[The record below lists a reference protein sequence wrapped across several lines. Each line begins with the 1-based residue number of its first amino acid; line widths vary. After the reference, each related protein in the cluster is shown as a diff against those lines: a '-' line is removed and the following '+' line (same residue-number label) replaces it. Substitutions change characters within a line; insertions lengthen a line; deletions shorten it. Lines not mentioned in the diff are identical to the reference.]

1 MNNAFLYKFFTR
13 KKIIIFLIFSL
24 ALLIINIYDQKKVQ
38 EKVSTFFLK
47 KVREKLG
54 NEISIKHISFNF
66 FEKELIFYDVKIRDH
81 HHFSFIHL
89 SQCKISINNLFR
101 FIFINSRYL
110 NIKNLIIDN
119 SSFFIRKYFKEKE
132 NNILFFIRNI
142 FLNQESNK
150 MNIKIITCSKLRIN
164 KSHLIYID
172 SKKKF
177 NHFFSSYI
185 KNIQIKN
192 RKIKASIFS
201 FQSQEFINKK
211 KFCIKNLFCNLTY
224 DYPAKLEIRDFFIK
238 TSNSFLKGS
247 FSIFND
253 DKYEYEKNKEFFS
266 KKSIRCEIFKG
277 SKLGPDLGIFFSKK
291 WSSNFRLFIQGN
303 INGKFNGLNKRLF
316 LSNIFIKDL
325 QENRL
330 FAKSI
335 YISLNQEWKEIKFF
349 KSFIQFYPH
358 QISQIIPYNF
368 HSKLNFIKEVNLNL
382 KKWIYKGNLIF
393 REKIGEGKK
402 SLKIEGII
410 QNHFLA
416 AKVSTYINFMSHNH
430 DVKYVS
436 KITIEK
442 KYLLFLFKV
451 LFKDK
456 KKSFFLIPSGIPL
469 FINKYLLS
477 DFWIFINLKGNLSK
491 FFLNLFLSHSGYQI
505 NLKGKIHS
513 HFNKIYLRIDD
524 YKNRV
529 HKGIKVMLINN
540 QKFKKISINIYDMI
554 IGQIYGHFKWEHL
567 LTIIPK
573 DIFELK
579 NSCKKEIEYV
589 NFNFL
594 IKKSFFNFIKQK
606 KDRNT
611 FSDIRISGKKEKN
624 VFKTIFFTES
634 VQWNGIYFEK
644 LFIIV
649 NSSSFRKW
657 IKIDTEKIT
666 YKDFFSKKINVSI
679 LSLENFWMINSK
691 FLLKLKKQKYK
702 EQILNFICKNKK
714 NLFIFFPLL
723 SKLSINGYDWKINN
737 NLGIIKIDLI
747 KRRYT
752 IKNIILSSEKQEI
765 IVNAD
770 FIEKKEKT
778 FQFYFKDVQLKKI
791 IFKNNIDGFLNGFFS
806 YKRKYNQ
813 IEPNLH
819 VKISDFSIG
828 KKILGNFYVHSFHK
842 DKNYKINGVL
852 KKNTH
857 DILKINGNINNE
869 SKNQSIL
876 DLNIN
881 VKNLKMDNF
890 SFFWKKMNSEARGF
904 LTGKI
909 KIFGNIDNPH
919 YFGRLELKKFG
930 IKINSINTDYEIT
943 SKSYVNIVSE
953 SCISL
958 SSSYFKDTKYNTQ
971 GYING
976 CFLHK
981 NFIKWNFELSIN
993 TKNLLVLDTYGER
1006 DRFLF
1011 GKILT
1016 HGKIQITKKENKVHV
1031 SMKNGKILSSSHLYI
1046 NPKGQKFQ
1054 NQKNQNRNHKGDN
1067 DFLLIDIKTNVKRNT
1082 KVSIFL
1088 DENLENFIE
1097 LKGEGSLSLRK
1108 TYKKNVETSGKY
1120 FVIDGLYHFSI
1131 REKIPILKL
1140 EKEFKIKPG
1149 GFITWKN
1156 NFDQSNINLIAYET
1170 KSVSKISEYINFT
1183 ESEKPHKGMIFA
1195 ELRINIYGK
1204 IQKPNINMEILF
1216 PKSNEETQKKLF
1228 SKLNSFEEKTI
1239 QFLSILILGKFF
1251 LKNETIKNFLYFSV
1265 LEFFLKKLKKILLDS
1280 YINQSLN
1287 FNFFQKKETFN
1298 YFFSLYHKNKNLSN
1312 DKNIRLLIEK
1322 QEPISSKESFVSW
1335 YF

>member
-1 MNNAFLYKFFTR
+1 MNNVFLHKFFTI
-13 KKIIIFLIFSL
+13 KKIIIFLFFL
-24 ALLIINIYDQKKVQ
+24 FGFLIINIYDQEKVQ

-54 NEISIKHISFNF
+54 NKISIKHISFNF

-89 SQCKISINNLFR
+89 SQCKISINNLFC
-101 FIFINSRYL
+101 FIFINSRHL
-110 NIKNLIIDN
+110 NIKSLIIEN

-132 NNILFFIRNI
+132 NNILFFIKNI
-142 FLNQESNK
+142 LMNQEFNK

-192 RKIKASIFS
+192 RQIKASIFS

-211 KFCIKNLFCNLTY
+211 KFSIKNLFCNLTY

-238 TSNSFLKGS
+238 TYSSFLRGS
-247 FSIFND
+247 FFIFND
-253 DKYEYEKNKEFFS
+253 DKKNKKFFS
-266 KKSIRCEIFKG
+266 KKSIQCEIFKG

-303 INGKFNGLNKRLF
+303 INVKLNGMNKKLF

-335 YISLNQEWKEIKFF
+335 YIHLNQEWKEFKFF
-349 KSFIQFYPH
+349 KAFIQFYPH
-358 QISQIIPYNF
+358 QISKIIPYKF
-368 HSKLNFIKEVNLNL
+368 HSKFNFLKKVNLNF
-382 KKWIYKGNLIF
+382 KQWIYKGNLIF
-393 REKIGEGKK
+393 REKIGGEKRNLKVEGT
-402 SLKIEGII
+402 I
-410 QNHFLA
+410 QNHFFVV
-416 AKVSTYINFMSHNH
+416 KVSTFIDFLNHNH

-436 KITIEK
+436 KISIEK
-442 KYLLFLFKV
+442 KYILFLFKV
-451 LFKDK
+451 LFKYN
-456 KKSFFLIPSGIPL
+456 KKSFFLIPSEIPL
-469 FINKYLLS
+469 FVSQCSLS
-477 DFWIFINLKGNLSK
+477 DFWIFINLKG
-491 FFLNLFLSHSGYQI
+491 
-505 NLKGKIHS
+505 KIHS
-513 HFNKIYLRIDD
+513 HFQKIYLRIDD
-524 YKNRV
+524 DQNQV

-540 QKFKKISINIYDMI
+540 QKFKKISINVYDMI

-567 LTIIPK
+567 LTIIQK
-573 DIFELK
+573 EIFDLK

-589 NFNFL
+589 NFSFL

-611 FSDIRISGKKEKN
+611 FSDILISGKKENN
-624 VFKTIFFTES
+624 VFKTIFFTEE
-634 VQWNGIYFEK
+634 VQWNGISFDK
-644 LFIIV
+644 LFIII
-649 NSSSFRKW
+649 NSSSLRKL
-657 IKIDTEKIT
+657 IQIDTEKIT
-666 YKDFFSKKINVSI
+666 YKNFFSKKINVSI
-679 LSLENFWMINSK
+679 LSIENFWMINSK
-691 FLLKLKKQKYK
+691 FFLKLKKQKYK
-702 EQILNFICKNKK
+702 EQILNFICQNKK
-714 NLFIFFPLL
+714 NFFIFFPLL
-723 SKLSINGYDWKINN
+723 SKLNINGYDWKIDN
-737 NLGIIKIDLI
+737 NLGIIKIDLL

-752 IKNIILSSEKQEI
+752 INNIILSSEKQEI

-770 FIEKKEKT
+770 FIEKKKKT

-791 IFKNNIDGFLNGFFS
+791 IFKKNLDGFVNGFFS

-813 IEPNLH
+813 IEPNIH
-819 VKISDFSIG
+819 VKITNFSIE

-842 DKNYKINGVL
+842 NKNYKINGVL
-852 KKNTH
+852 KKNYH
-857 DILKINGNINNE
+857 DILKIDGNINNE

-876 DLNIN
+876 DFNIN
-881 VKNLKMDNF
+881 VKNLRMDNF

-919 YFGRLELKKFG
+919 YFGKLELKKFG

-943 SKSYVNIVSE
+943 SRAYVNIVSE

-958 SSSYFKDTKYNTQ
+958 SSSSFKDTKYNTQ

-976 CFLHK
+976 CFLHN

-993 TKNLLVLDTYGER
+993 TNNLLVLDTNGER
-1006 DRFLF
+1006 NRFLF
-1011 GKILT
+1011 GKIFT

-1031 SMKNGKILSSSHLYI
+1031 SMNNGKILNYSHLYI
-1046 NPKGQKFQ
+1046 NPKGQKFR
-1054 NQKNQNRNHKGDN
+1054 NQRNANKDHKEDN
-1067 DFLLIDIKTNVKRNT
+1067 DLLSIDIKTNVKRNT

-1088 DENLENFIE
+1088 DKNLENFIE
-1097 LKGEGSLSLRK
+1097 LKGEGSLFLKK

-1120 FVIDGLYHFSI
+1120 FVIDGLYHFST
-1131 REKIPILKL
+1131 REKIPIIKL

-1156 NFDQSNINLIAYET
+1156 NFDQSNINLIAYDT
-1170 KSVSKISEYINFT
+1170 KYVSKITEYINFT
-1183 ESEKPHKGMIFA
+1183 EYAILHKGRIFT

-1216 PKSNEETQKKLF
+1216 PKSNEETQQKLF
-1228 SKLNSFEEKTI
+1228 NKLNSFEEKTI

-1251 LKNETIKNFLYFSV
+1251 LKNETIKNFLYFSFF
-1265 LEFFLKKLKKILLDS
+1265 EIFLKKLKKILLDS

-1287 FNFFQKKETFN
+1287 INKKETFN
-1298 YFFSLYHKNKNLSN
+1298 YFLSSSHNNKNLSN
-1312 DKNIRLLIEK
+1312 DKNHCLLL
-1322 QEPISSKESFVSW
+1322 
-1335 YF
+1335 